1 MILDDI
7 ELNGGD
13 IFFIDKNEI
22 ACPIFLEDCNIF
34 VLKIP
39 SVLLDKIILQY
50 IITMTTFL
58 NRLKPFT

>member
-39 SVLLDKIILQY
+39 SVLLDKIIL
-50 IITMTTFL
+50 
-58 NRLKPFT
+58 